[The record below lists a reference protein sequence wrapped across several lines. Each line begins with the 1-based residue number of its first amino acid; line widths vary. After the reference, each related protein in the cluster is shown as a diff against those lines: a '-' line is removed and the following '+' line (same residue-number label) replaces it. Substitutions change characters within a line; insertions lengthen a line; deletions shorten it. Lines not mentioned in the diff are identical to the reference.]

1 MGESQED
8 WIYLMESERNS
19 LGKITEYL
27 TTLGI
32 KMKLN
37 NIAITANNKNVEL
50 KWELKRA
57 GIGTESEKEGD
68 ESKPKSLIQYAFEFD
83 MMREVLEAGFT
94 LMDAEKKYQ
103 QIMDEM
109 KSKNAILANVRI
121 YRKGN
126 YKSMFNISKTS

>member
-1 MGESQED
+1 MDLFIG
-8 WIYLMESERNS
+8 IV
-19 LGKITEYL
+19 TEYL

-32 KMKLN
+32 KMKLY

-68 ESKPKSLIQYAFEFD
+68 ESKAKSLIQYAFEFD
-83 MMREVLEAGFT
+83 IMRAVVEAGFP
-94 LMDAEKKYQ
+94 LMKAEMKYK
-103 QIMDEM
+103 QIMAEM
-109 KSKNAILANVRI
+109 KSKNAILVNVRI

-126 YKSMFNISKTS
+126 YESMFNISKTSCEN